1 MEYKNLDLKKISIE
15 KLQGIGVSIEDMAK
29 MVLDL
34 QKPYLSELDL
44 ETCRNS
50 VLGVL
55 GKREVA
61 NAILT
66 GLALD
71 EMANKKLLPEPILSI
86 ISNDEGLYG
95 IDEVLTLGITNV
107 YGSIGL
113 TNFGYLDKEKPGILR
128 ELDQRKYTKSEV
140 TTFADD
146 LVAAIIAAAAASIA
160 HNFG

>member
-34 QKPYLSELDL
+34 QKPYLPELDL

-61 NAILT
+61 HAILT

-128 ELDQRKYTKSEV
+128 ELDQRKHTKSEV